1 MCYRPL
7 VGGYVSSGCQMKF
20 LFILVL
26 LGSVACTSLGA
37 KKNDVESNFFVG
49 IQNDVLVYEGSI
61 TKSSN
66 LTIFQA
72 FEKSKEKPKKLIIS
86 SSGGEIGAG
95 MDLGEWIHSNKLN
108 IEIKN
113 LCLSSCANYVLPAG
127 NIKYLHKDT
136 ILMWHGSA
144 WQKQWDTTDSDE
156 SFYSSYLPKMRKR
169 EAAFYH
175 RIGVDNLI
183 TVYGHNEMTMWDKLK
198 SLFGKD
204 LIGWDYSLD
213 DLERFGISKIILIDN
228 HWDWREYQPK
238 ARNAIKRIT
247 LKKNY
252 SFMLHRFET

>member
-1 MCYRPL
+1 ML
-7 VGGYVSSGCQMKF
+7 NNKNILITGGTGSFGNLFVEKIIKKF
-20 LFILVL
+20 
-26 LGSVACTSLGA
+26 
-37 KKNDVESNFFVG
+37 
-49 IQNDVLVYEGSI
+49 
-61 TKSSN
+61 
-66 LTIFQA
+66 
-72 FEKSKEKPKKLIIS
+72 KPKKLIIS

-238 ARNAIKRIT
+238 APGQDRERYLSNFRKV
-247 LKKNY
+247 
-252 SFMLHRFET
+252 